1 MSAINSSQKRKGSQ
15 SKSGKSD
22 HCPTCKESADGNAL
36 HCDLCL
42 QWFHSDCVGLDEN
55 AFNVLSRL
63 DQLWLCPTCNPVGKK
78 LLRVEQKISIL
89 ENRFELLEQKF
100 LTKFDEL
107 TKIMEIIQA
116 VPENKDFSKNCDV
129 NKIVVDA
136 VRDALEA
143 DSKKY
148 VAVLENF
155 PTENDATLDND
166 VKLFIRK
173 SGFDTSK
180 ITNTRRSGPVI
191 KSRRTGDDLPR
202 IIKVKCDSETSRNEL
217 VRAVAKYADRGKVS
231 KVYARP
237 DRTWQ
242 QREKLRRLHHDLDD
256 KRAAGENY
264 WFIDRNVY
272 ELKRDNRK
280 FLPRP

>member
-1 MSAINSSQKRKGSQ
+1 MPASNSTQGRKA
-15 SKSGKSD
+15 SKSGKTEL
-22 HCPTCKESADGNAL
+22 CPSCKESADDGKAL

-42 QWFHSDCVGLDEN
+42 QWFHADCVRLDEN
-55 AFNVLSRL
+55 AFNVLSKL

-78 LLRVEQKISIL
+78 LLRVEQKLSIL
-89 ENRFELLEQKF
+89 ETRFELLEQKF
-100 LTKFDEL
+100 VAKFDEL
-107 TKIMEIIQA
+107 TEMLHNLPIAADK
-116 VPENKDFSKNCDV
+116 KDISSTCDV

-155 PTENDATLDND
+155 PTENDATLEND
-166 VKLFIRK
+166 VKALIHR

-180 ITNTRRSGPVI
+180 IVNVRRSGPVI
-191 KSRRTGDDLPR
+191 KSRRTGEDLPR
-202 IIKVKCDSETSRNEL
+202 IIKVKCDNESSRNEL

-242 QREKLRRLHHDLDD
+242 QREKLRRLHQDLDD
-256 KRAAGENY
+256 KKAAGENY
-264 WFIDRNVY
+264 WYIDRNLY

-280 FLPRP
+280 FLPRA